1 LNAHVAIVWGRRTQQ
16 SNSKTEQA
24 GLKSGTYKGN
34 YKGNYKGARG
44 KIPEENAR
52 MRVAILAQEF

>member
-1 LNAHVAIVWGRRTQQ
+1 VAIVWGRRTQQ

-34 YKGNYKGARG
+34 YKGARG